1 MAKKVDFEK
10 SLEKLE
16 EIVESLEAGD
26 LTLEQSLKRFEEGL
40 ALGKQCREILDKAE
54 ARIKKVIEESDG
66 TVEEEDITD
75 EF

>member
-16 EIVESLEAGD
+16 EIVESLETGE
-26 LTLEQSLKRFEEGL
+26 LTLEDSLKKFEEGL

-54 ARIKKVIEESDG
+54 ARIKKVIEESGG
-66 TVEEEDITD
+66 TVEEEDVTD